1 MQYLEMDRQRPDNQI
16 VAFLVFPIGAQPQ
29 LELGV
34 GAIANFLSASANG
47 QTNGRRSSALN
58 CHRCRLSLSLLLSRP
73 GPKPNLEPKMMK
85 STKRQRQRQRR
96 RLNCKM
102 LSSCWF
108 LFFIFPPLSFLFWS
122 LATLRFQPDSNAVVS
137 SSSLSLSL
145 SPRLHSTPAAD
156 RRSSIRTKQPT
167 RTSSNQICF
176 MTTATTQNA
185 QTQAYPRIHSRVLC
199 VCVVCFT
206 HTHDA
211 RSQA

>member
-1 MQYLEMDRQRPDNQI
+1 MDRQRPDNQI

-58 CHRCRLSLSLLLSRP
+58 CHRCRLFLSLLLSPP

-85 STKRQRQRQRR
+85 STKRQRQRR

-137 SSSLSLSL
+137 SSSLSLS
-145 SPRLHSTPAAD
+145 RLVSIPLRQRIVD
-156 RRSSIRTKQPT
+156 RAFEP
-167 RTSSNQICF
+167 SNQRERV
-176 MTTATTQNA
+176 ATKFV
-185 QTQAYPRIHSRVLC
+185 S
-199 VCVVCFT
+199 
-206 HTHDA
+206 
-211 RSQA
+211 